1 MVFTLEQ
8 VLQLVLAM
16 GLSAIIGYEREV
28 RKKPAGL
35 RTNMLVCVG
44 STLVMIVAANY
55 GGIEPGRALQGIITG
70 IGFLGAGTIIGSGE
84 KVKGL
89 TTAATLW
96 VIACVGI
103 ALGLGYYL
111 LAITVGLLV
120 MIILFLGKLEHR
132 VYSS

>member
-1 MVFTLEQ
+1 MTFTIEQ

-44 STLVMIVAANY
+44 STLVMIVATNY
-55 GGIEPGRALQGIITG
+55 AGIIDPGRALQGIITG

-103 ALGLGYYL
+103 ALGLGYYF
-111 LAITVGLLV
+111 LALTVGALV
-120 MIILFLGKLEHR
+120 IVILFLGKLEH
-132 VYSS
+132 